1 MRLVLALVVAVLAAC
16 GDLSSGHPSQFVG
29 VWVADLAATE
39 AAASRSPVSDPSA
52 AFAGKLAV
60 VTGALADGE
69 GVEIHLKEDGRV
81 EISGPAGELPPGSW
95 SGSGDELVL
104 DPDGTGKMRERY
116 RLVDGKLVGAGG
128 ICLTRR

>member
-1 MRLVLALVVAVLAAC
+1 MRLLPVLLLAGLSAC
-16 GDLSSGHPSQFVG
+16 GDLSSGHPSRFVG

-39 AAASRSPVSDPSA
+39 AAASRSPASDPSA
-52 AFAGKLAV
+52 AFAGLLAV
-60 VTGALADGE
+60 ATGALADGE

-81 EISGPAGELPPGSW
+81 EISGPAAELPPGSW

-104 DPDGTGKMRERY
+104 DPDGSGKMKERY

-128 ICLTRR
+128 ISLSRR